1 MALDIQSIMDAL
13 GKLGNW
19 GGGNQATDPAGAFTT
34 PQSTAI
40 WSPTDVGTP
49 SFGAF
54 AGNNLTEGVNANYG
68 GGLGG
73 SGLGL
78 NLGTAQLGIGGLAA
92 IGSIFNGLQANKLA
106 KDQFKFTKDI
116 TNTNLNNQIKSYN
129 TSLSDRINSRTYT
142 QGQDQSVADDYLAKN
157 RLSR

>member
-13 GKLGNW
+13 GKLGSW
-19 GGGNQATDPAGAFTT
+19 GSGNDASNPSAAFTT
-34 PQSTAI
+34 PQSTEV
-40 WSPTDVGTP
+40 WSPTSVAAP
-49 SFGAF
+49 SFGTM
-54 AGNNLTEGVNANYG
+54 AGNSLTDGSAANVAG
-68 GGLGG
+68 AAG
-73 SGLGL
+73 SGFGM
-78 NLGTAQLGIGGLAA
+78 NLGTAQLGLGGLAA

-116 TNTNLNNQIKSYN
+116 TNTNLNNQIQSYN
-129 TSLSDRINSRTYT
+129 TALSDRINSRTYT